1 VKLAPTSIGPVLEE
15 KFTEDELKQLIA
27 IIESPVNRKFAQM
40 TGELQK
46 SLIDK
51 LVADMQGTIDPKVK
65 ALELSIGQRLG
76 LPAKSAAPVSKAA
89 KPPAKA
95 ASK

>member
-1 VKLAPTSIGPVLEE
+1 LEE

-27 IIESPVNRKFAQM
+27 IIESPVNRKFAQV

-46 SLIDK
+46 TLVDK
-51 LVADMQGTIDPKVK
+51 LVSDMQATIDPKVK

-76 LPAKSAAPVSKAA
+76 LSPTSTAPVSKNA